1 MWESDNLKCSGWRT
15 LRING
20 VVGWPRILKK
30 KKKKRRNEKLI
41 SLYILISIKKKCHAY
56 IHTHILA
63 SRAWNNVKI

>member
-20 VVGWPRILKK
+20 VVGWPWILK

-41 SLYILISIKKKCHAY
+41 SLYILISIKKKNAMHTY
-56 IHTHILA
+56 IHTFLLHEQE
-63 SRAWNNVKI
+63 